1 MMAWEEIHVIYC
13 SWLPTDDCLCFE
25 YISYIEIMLKYVKI
39 YIIFFTFYFGSVSVY
54 SQYYLRGAVHD
65 MNNKPISN
73 AKILVHS
80 AKIFVYSGAG
90 DGSFGILE
98 RVLNDTLTISMDGY
112 EKQSF
117 PVRTD
122 QWQVLKLKSIATPIK
137 KTISGL
143 VSITKNYLFQ
153 ETNQTQAEGET
164 YFQLVENDF
173 QLATE
178 FPQTGYS
185 LNVNKAAYSNIRR
198 FINLGTIAP
207 ADAIRVEEMINYFNP
222 GYHEPDNDN
231 VFHLDAHTTEC
242 PWNPVNRLLYLNVSA
257 CKLDLEKIPPGNF
270 VFLID
275 ISGSMD
281 NPNRLPM
288 LKKAFQMFV
297 NNLRSIDTV
306 SIVTYGGN
314 VDVWL
319 QPTSGSEKDKILKSI
334 ETLEPAG
341 DTPGEAGIRLAY
353 QVARRKY
360 IPNGNNRIILATDAD
375 FNVGQS
381 AESALEEL
389 VIRERKSGIYLTC
402 LGVGMG
408 NFKDSKL
415 QALAKSGNGNYAYLD
430 DIREAERVL
439 VTELTQTLYS
449 VADDASLNLT
459 FNPAFVKSYRLL
471 GFDNQKD
478 AIKDEKAELIGG
490 EVGSGSNVL
499 AIFEWEPTSSWL
511 SSPKNGSA
519 QLLAQMEL
527 KYREKKSN
535 QVITTKQPIELKRE
549 SIALLSQQLQFATAV
564 TMFGLKIR
572 RSKYDINMSWKQ
584 IKTFSKSIVDLNQ
597 PLQAAFLQILDKAS
611 KIYGNKKRY
620 WD

>member
-1 MMAWEEIHVIYC
+1 MH
-13 SWLPTDDCLCFE
+13 
-25 YISYIEIMLKYVKI
+25 
-39 YIIFFTFYFGSVSVY
+39 
-54 SQYYLRGAVHD
+54 
-65 MNNKPISN
+65 NKPISN
-73 AKILVHS
+73 AKIFVHS

-117 PVRTD
+117 PVRAD
-122 QWQVLKLKSIATPIK
+122 QWQALKLKSVVTPVK
-137 KTISGL
+137 KNISGL

-153 ETNQTQAEGET
+153 ESNQIQAEGET

-173 QLATE
+173 QLTTQ

-222 GYHEPDNDN
+222 GYHEPVKDS

-242 PWNPVNRLLYLNVSA
+242 PWNPVSRLLYLNVSA
-257 CKLDLEKIPPGNF
+257 CKLDLERIPPGNF

-275 ISGSMD
+275 VSGSMD
-281 NPNRLPM
+281 MPNRLPM

-297 NNLRSIDTV
+297 NNLRVIDTV

-314 VDVWL
+314 ASVWL

-334 ETLEPAG
+334 ETLESAG
-341 DTPGEAGIRLAY
+341 DTPGEAGIRVAY

-449 VADDASLNLT
+449 VADDASLNLI
-459 FNPAFVKSYRLL
+459 FNPEFVKSYRLI

-499 AIFEWEPTSSWL
+499 AIFEWEPTTSWL
-511 SSPKNGSA
+511 SSAQNGVLN
-519 QLLAQMEL
+519 LLAQMEL

-535 QVITTKQPIELKRE
+535 QLITSNQPIILKRE
-549 SIALLSQQLQFATAV
+549 SLSGLSQQLQFATAV

-572 RSKYDINMSWKQ
+572 RSKYNINLSWKQ
-584 IKTFSKSIVDLNQ
+584 IKSFSKNIANVQQ
-597 PLQAAFLQILDKAS
+597 PLQAEFLQILDKAS

-620 WD
+620 WE